1 MARSNKTEYALL
13 GLLSLEPMSGY
24 DMKSFIAQ
32 SIGFFWQESYGQI
45 YPALK
50 RLHAQKLVT
59 RKVSG
64 KAGRPDRHIYSLTAA
79 GRKKLREWVGAK
91 TEPERLRHELLLKLF
106 FGPVVTPEIHKE
118 QIEALL
124 KHQLGRLEQFRQ
136 VEKGILKEY
145 DDDDYYPYWYSTLR
159 FGVLVTQA
167 RVDWC
172 RETLARLKKIEKK

>member
-1 MARSNKTEYALL
+1 
-13 GLLSLEPMSGY
+13 MSGY
-24 DMKSFIAQ
+24 DMKDFIVQ

-50 RLHAQKLVT
+50 RLYSEKLVT

-64 KAGRPDRHIYSLTAA
+64 NEGRPDRHVYSITAA
-79 GRKKLREWVGAK
+79 GRKKLRVWMGAH

-106 FGPVVTPEIHKE
+106 FGPVVPPGIHKQ

-124 KHQLGRLEQFRQ
+124 EHQIGRLEQFKQ
-136 VEKGILKEY
+136 VEKGVLKEY
-145 DDDDYYPYWYSTLR
+145 ENDASYPYWYSTLR

-167 RVDWC
+167 RVKWC
-172 RETLARLKKIEKK
+172 RETLARLKTIEDK